1 MLSLQGRFKLTKG
14 YYPFQVCQ
22 IQRFLS
28 WRIRELV
35 RDHHHHRYLRL
46 RQLLAV
52 LLVVRH
58 RLSDLVV
65 LLVGVAVVWVLSLD
79 KLLDE
84 EQECLLE
91 EIFWQ
96 TRLKTLLFPQQSK
109 HSPNFFLALFHF
121 FRQKILS
128 VVNSKR
134 SELGL
139 RSSK

>member
-1 MLSLQGRFKLTKG
+1 MLSLQGKFITLTKG

-35 RDHHHHRYLRL
+35 RDLHHRRHLRL

-52 LLVVRH
+52 RH
-58 RLSDLVV
+58 LLSDLVV

-79 KLLDE
+79 ELLDE
-84 EQECLLE
+84 VQECLLE

-109 HSPNFFLALFHF
+109 HSPNFFLALLHF

-139 RSSK
+139 